1 MTMDSVAVLAV
12 GLQNDQW
19 TAEGSRTVADGAPA
33 LAAALGVLRA
43 ARTAG
48 VPVFHSPEWGL
59 PNGLTDSG
67 AQRTL
72 RRRFGE
78 SDQPC
83 VEGTW
88 AADFAAGAEPV
99 GDEIVVPRRR
109 DCAFTDTRLETILR
123 AHRTRRLLIVG
134 ADSARAVLTT
144 ALSAR
149 VRDHLPFVVADAVAG
164 RDRESH
170 AAALAV
176 LTDSVFVIRADGAL
190 DAAAREL

>member
-1 MTMDSVAVLAV
+1 MIKDSVAVLAV

-19 TAEGSRTVADGAPA
+19 TARGSRAVADGSPA
-33 LAAALGVLRA
+33 LGAALEVLRA
-43 ARTAG
+43 ARAEG
-48 VPVFHSPEWGL
+48 VPVFHSPERSL
-59 PNGLTDSG
+59 PGGLTDSG
-67 AQRTL
+67 AQRIL
-72 RRRFGE
+72 RRQFGE
-78 SDQPC
+78 GDQPC
-83 VEGTW
+83 IEGTW
-88 AADFAAGAEPV
+88 AADFVVGAEPV

-149 VRDHLPFVVADAVAG
+149 ARDHLPFVVADAVAG

-176 LTDSVFVIRADGAL
+176 LTDSIFIVRADGAL